1 MWIHVFI
8 ENGQDQV
15 FISIFYRSYM
25 SINLLLKVSNTST
38 SNNVSLA
45 SHDNH
50 LDFSHKNF

>member
-1 MWIHVFI
+1 MFI

-38 SNNVSLA
+38 SNNVSPA

>member
-1 MWIHVFI
+1 MLIHVFI

-15 FISIFYRSYM
+15 FISIFYRSHM

>member
-1 MWIHVFI
+1 MLIHIFI

-38 SNNVSLA
+38 SNNVSPA

>member
-1 MWIHVFI
+1 MLIHVFI

-15 FISIFYRSYM
+15 FISISYRSYM